1 MTKRKDDHHDGD
13 NEWSEYACPNSH
25 CTDHGKKGG
34 GNNNNVRLERRY
46 GMNQVALLRC
56 RTCKKTFSE
65 NRGTP
70 FFELRLPYEKLYQ
83 VLTALVRCGSI
94 RGTADTVGVDKN
106 TVMRIIRVAGEK
118 MKEFNEFMLRNL
130 KMDQVQCDEFWTF
143 VSTKRG
149 NPMTMTMTTTAR
161 ARSTSP

>member
-1 MTKRKDDHHDGD
+1 MTERNDDHDD

-25 CTDHGKKGG
+25 CTDHAKKGRG
-34 GNNNNVRLERRY
+34 NNVRLERRY

-65 NRGTP
+65 NRDTP

-106 TVMRIIRVAGEK
+106 TVMRILRVAGEK

-130 KMDQVQCDEFWTF
+130 KMNQAQCDEFWTF
-143 VSTKRG
+143 VRTKRG
-149 NPMTMTMTTTAR
+149 ESSMTR
-161 ARSTSP
+161 AGRGTSR

>member
-1 MTKRKDDHHDGD
+1 MTERNDHDDDD
-13 NEWSEYACPNSH
+13 WSAYACPNSR
-25 CTDHGKKGG
+25 CADHGKKGG
-34 GNNNNVRLERRY
+34 GNNVRMERRY

-56 RTCKKTFSE
+56 RTCKRTFSE

-106 TVMRIIRVAGEK
+106 TVMRILRVAGEK

-130 KMDQVQCDEFWTF
+130 KMNQVQCDEFWTF
-143 VSTKRG
+143 VGTKRG
-149 NPMTMTMTTTAR
+149 SSMTTTTR
-161 ARSTSP
+161 VRGTYR